1 MKMTIELDGI
11 TAGTLEVARVAR
23 AISRTKELMQR
34 ADDEIERTKARL
46 KAHLKR
52 FRADSERGLERRHG
66 TTSESRQRGRMV
78 CPRGHFHRNASDAI
92 RKRDGCASVVERG
105 R

>member
-46 KAHLKR
+46 RAHLKR
-52 FRADSERGLERRHG
+52 FRADQRARTKRLEKQQHELRRQMK
-66 TTSESRQRGRMV
+66 RLK
-78 CPRGHFHRNASDAI
+78 DA
-92 RKRDGCASVVERG
+92 GANNH
-105 R
+105 